1 MNLISL
7 LTAFVPWIAF
17 TLVAEAP
24 LGNPLMCLTLAFI
37 VGIVLTL
44 LTSYRQL
51 LQGYILSVVTIVFFV
66 RLLHPD
72 HRIEAVPSR
81 ELHFGTLDADPYGC
95 LLGDNAV
102 PVPLHPPV
110 FKGRRGARACEER
123 AIHAGKLYHHRGM
136 GSCFYPRH
144 GGGRLPAAPA

>member
-17 TLVAEAP
+17 TLIAESP

-44 LTSYRQL
+44 LTSYRQP

-66 RLLHPD
+66 LFFIL
-72 HRIEAVPSR
+72 IIGLSR
-81 ELHFGTLDADPYGC
+81 TISRTTYRTLDADPYGC

-110 FKGRRGARACEER
+110 FKEQYCN
-123 AIHAGKLYHHRGM
+123 
-136 GSCFYPRH
+136 
-144 GGGRLPAAPA
+144 